1 MPEAATRAT
10 NQEAM
15 LKLELVRNSA
25 LAVEL
30 TGDQCAVLSEIV
42 SLRNLAEGEV
52 LVRQG
57 ASDNHLDVIVSGAL
71 AVARQVEADGQWITL
86 NLLTKGD
93 LAGEL
98 AFMDGRPHYAAL
110 RAAGPTQVLSLER
123 EKLESLLQREPVIV
137 YRVMR
142 AIFRVV
148 HVILNRMAM
157 QTSELTNY
165 LYKVHG
171 KY

>member
-1 MPEAATRAT
+1 MAAAVTRGQTQAD
-10 NQEAM
+10 A

-30 TGDQCAVLSEIV
+30 TGDQCVVLADLVSVRDLADGEI
-42 SLRNLAEGEV
+42 
-52 LVRQG
+52 LVKQG
-57 ASDNHLDVIVSGAL
+57 TSDNHIYVIVSGVL
-71 AVARQVEADGQWITL
+71 AVARQVEADGQWV
-86 NLLTKGD
+86 NLQVLTKGD

-98 AFMDGRPHYAAL
+98 GFMDGRPHYAAL
-110 RAAGPTQVLSLER
+110 RAAGATRVLGLER
-123 EKLESLLQREPVIV
+123 EKLESLLDREPLVV

-148 HVILNRMAM
+148 HVILNRLAM

-165 LYKVHG
+165 IFKVHG

>member
-1 MPEAATRAT
+1 MAINANREKSRTDAR
-10 NQEAM
+10 
-15 LKLELVRNSA
+15 KLELVRNSA

-30 TGDQCAVLSEIV
+30 TGDQCAVLADLV
-42 SLRNLAEGEV
+42 SVKELADGDV

-57 ASDNHLDVIVSGAL
+57 AADNHLYVIVSGAL
-71 AVARQVEADGQWITL
+71 AVARQVEGNGQWINL
-86 NLLTKGD
+86 HLLTKGD

-98 AFMDGRPHYAAL
+98 GFMDGRPHYAAL
-110 RAAGPTQVLSLER
+110 RATGATQVLCLER
-123 EKLESLLQREPVIV
+123 EKLESLLDREPVIV

-148 HVILNRMAM
+148 HVIVNRMAM

-165 LYKVHG
+165 VFKVHG

>member
-57 ASDNHLDVIVSGAL
+57 ASDNHLYVIVSGAL

>member
-1 MPEAATRAT
+1 MPDAAARGKS
-10 NQEAM
+10 QETKQ
-15 LKLELVRNSA
+15 KLELLRNAA

-30 TGDQCAVLSEIV
+30 TGDQCSVLADLV
-42 SLRNLAEGEV
+42 SVRNLADGEV

-57 ASDNHLDVIVSGAL
+57 ASDNHLYVIVGGAL
-71 AVARQVEADGQWITL
+71 AVARQVEADGQWINL
-86 NLLTKGD
+86 HLLTKGD

-98 AFMDGRPHYAAL
+98 GFMDGRPHYAAL
-110 RAAGPTQVLSLER
+110 RATGPTQVLCLER
-123 EKLESLLQREPVIV
+123 EKLESLLEREPVIV

-148 HVILNRMAM
+148 HLIVNRMAM

-165 LYKVHG
+165 IYKVHG

>member
-1 MPEAATRAT
+1 VPEAFARGK
-10 NQEAM
+10 NQQGAQ
-15 LKLELVRNSA
+15 KLELLRNSA

-30 TGDQCAVLSEIV
+30 TGDQCSVLADLV
-42 SLRNLAEGEV
+42 SVRSLEDGEV

-57 ASDNHLDVIVSGAL
+57 ASDNHLYVIVGGGL
-71 AVARQVEADGQWITL
+71 AVARQIEGDGQWI
-86 NLLTKGD
+86 NLHLLSKGD

-98 AFMDGRPHYAAL
+98 GFMDGRPHYAAL
-110 RAAGPTQVLSLER
+110 RATGPTQVLCLER

-148 HVILNRMAM
+148 HLIVNRMAM

-165 LYKVHG
+165 IYKVHG